1 MSVYTTLTL
10 QEVQT
15 FAAPYGLEVVDL
27 IPIQGGIQNTN
38 YFLVCKNAKQ
48 YVLTV
53 FEEMDEQGAAELVP
67 VLEYLAQ
74 YGLAV
79 PVPLNY
85 AGKAIHSL
93 KDKPAQIAPRM
104 MGQHPMPSTLAQ
116 AEAIAIAQAKMH
128 VALQDFPLERAEY
141 RNHDYWLQVAKELKP
156 TLNPA
161 DAILLSEVLGLY
173 DALTAVYP
181 NRPKGFIHSDLF
193 RDNTLFDGNQLN
205 GILDFYELNKDEFLF
220 DIAITLNDFCT
231 EYPEVHL
238 NEAKAQ
244 AFLHAYETIRPLTD
258 DEKACLEIYLAMAA
272 ARFWLMRL
280 QVAQK
285 NTQQG
290 RTGGDILQKNPQEMR
305 NMLIERLKFVTA

>member
-10 QEVQT
+10 QEVQA
-15 FAAPYGLEVVDL
+15 FAAPYGLEVLDL

-38 YFLVCKNAKQ
+38 YFLVCENGQQ
-48 YVLTV
+48 YVLTI
-53 FEEMDEQGAAELVP
+53 FEEMDEQGAGELVP
-67 VLEYLAQ
+67 VLEHLGKQ
-74 YGLAV
+74 GVAV

-85 AGKAIHSL
+85 AGKAIHTL

-104 MGQHPMPSTLAQ
+104 MGKHPMPSTLEQ
-116 AEAIAIAQAKMH
+116 VQAIAVAQAKIH
-128 VALQDFPLERAEY
+128 IALQDFPLERAEY

-193 RDNTLFDGNQLN
+193 RDNTLFEGNELK

-231 EYPEVHL
+231 EYPAAHL
-238 NEAKAQ
+238 NSDKVDAYLEAYQK
-244 AFLHAYETIRPLTD
+244 IRALTS
-258 DEKACLEIYLAMAA
+258 DELECLDVFLAMAA
-272 ARFWLMRL
+272 CRFWSMRL

-285 NTQQG
+285 NKEEG
-290 RTGGDILQKNPQEMR
+290 RTGDDILQKDPQEMR
-305 NMLIERLKFVTA
+305 AMMQDRLSHVKA

>member
-38 YFLVCKNAKQ
+38 YFLVGKNAKQ

-67 VLEYLAQ
+67 VLEHLAQ
-74 YGLAV
+74 QGLAV

-104 MGQHPMPSTLAQ
+104 MGEHPMPSTLAQ
-116 AEAIAIAQAKMH
+116 AEAIAIAQAKIH

-193 RDNTLFDGNQLN
+193 RDNTLFNGNQLN

-238 NEAKAQ
+238 NEVKAQ
-244 AFLHAYETIRPLTD
+244 AFLAAYETVRPLTD
-258 DEKACLEIYLAMAA
+258 DEKACLEIYLAVAA

>member
-38 YFLVCKNAKQ
+38 YFLVGKNAKQ

-67 VLEYLAQ
+67 VLEHLAQ
-74 YGLAV
+74 QGLAV

-104 MGQHPMPSTLAQ
+104 MGEHPMPSTLAQ
-116 AEAIAIAQAKMH
+116 AEAIAIAQAKIH

-193 RDNTLFDGNQLN
+193 RDNTLFNGDQLN

-238 NEAKAQ
+238 NEVKAQ
-244 AFLHAYETIRPLTD
+244 AFLAAYETVRPLTD
-258 DEKACLEIYLAMAA
+258 DEKACLEIYLAIAA